1 MVSLWELPSLLV
13 VCSRMLVCVGHSWVV
28 VRISLWCIHFG
39 VSLFGLLS
47 RVVVYLLS
55 LSYKIFSA
63 KLATYNRPANLA
75 LTLKKVIFW
84 RLTSKSSMDARHA
97 THTLI
102 VEGGEW
108 DSFCFECAIDVIF
121 HHEYE
126 INRLRSAVLHVT
138 KCLEEI
144 TDNLRSIRRDVYSA
158 ILEKLLLRM
167 QINGPQVSRN
177 RTGVANGIPNFLFSF
192 CLDIKLLHHLSI
204 TEVI

>member
-1 MVSLWELPSLLV
+1 
-13 VCSRMLVCVGHSWVV
+13 
-28 VRISLWCIHFG
+28 
-39 VSLFGLLS
+39 
-47 RVVVYLLS
+47 
-55 LSYKIFSA
+55 
-63 KLATYNRPANLA
+63 
-75 LTLKKVIFW
+75 
-84 RLTSKSSMDARHA
+84 MDARHA

-204 TEVI
+204 TEVIKKKNTDKRELHFLPGSLVTLYLHYPCFFLYRWRK